1 MGEAEFVIQT
11 KGLGKSYDGVH
22 ALKNLD
28 LHVPDKAIFAFLGPN
43 GAGKT
48 TTIKLL
54 LGLIKPTSGSGTVMG
69 KDIVRESVAIR
80 ADIGYLPQDFRFYEH
95 MSPRQTLEYTIKFF
109 FKGPQVIDN
118 LPALLFIQHIVP
130 GRHGGVRLAVTD
142 DVE

>member
-1 MGEAEFVIQT
+1 MSETEFVIQT

-54 LGLIKPTSGSGTVMG
+54 LGLVLWGRIS
-69 KDIVRESVAIR
+69 
-80 ADIGYLPQDFRFYEH
+80 YERVWPFELTLDTYPRTFVS
-95 MSPRQTLEYTIKFF
+95 MSI
-109 FKGPQVIDN
+109 
-118 LPALLFIQHIVP
+118 
-130 GRHGGVRLAVTD
+130 
-142 DVE
+142 

>member
-1 MGEAEFVIQT
+1 MMSETEFVIQT

-28 LHVPDKAIFAFLGPN
+28 LHVPDKTIFAFLGPN

-80 ADIGYLPQDFRFYEH
+80 ADIG
-95 MSPRQTLEYTIKFF
+95 
-109 FKGPQVIDN
+109 
-118 LPALLFIQHIVP
+118 
-130 GRHGGVRLAVTD
+130 
-142 DVE
+142 